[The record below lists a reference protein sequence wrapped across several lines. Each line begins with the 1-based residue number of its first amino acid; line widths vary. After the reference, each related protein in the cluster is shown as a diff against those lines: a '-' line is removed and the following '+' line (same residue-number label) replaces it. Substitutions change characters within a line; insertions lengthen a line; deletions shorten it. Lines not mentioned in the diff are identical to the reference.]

1 MTQTITVP
9 LFPRVMLLALA
20 MFAPMTWAQ
29 SANEILD
36 ASKAALAEIDGFQA
50 QFRMKGE
57 GGSMFAETMPS
68 MSGQLIFGTH
78 DEFGRVVHTIG
89 EGRDKMKDPARP
101 IDQVIAKDRFIWIDR
116 EKKTINEVP
125 NTPNARGVPS
135 SLSLVLVS
143 SIIDD
148 DPFAKDANNAESITL
163 GAEEEIAGVMC
174 DQIQIKRQKPEG
186 NGQRGAQSY
195 TDVIW
200 WIGKEDKLPRKVHQI
215 TDAGMVKITLEF
227 EMSNLRPTD
236 PKPEQLDVRRP
247 ADFQL
252 VSKMPKPKSEDEPEV
267 EILSTPE
274 TITRDTPPA
283 QPVRE
288 EPITPGK
295 PMAPAFSF
303 STTEGTSVDNAT
315 QQGRVTALYFTGS
328 WCIPCAETGPLVDT
342 LRSDIPSDLFDL
354 FALSIREGDPARA
367 QRLFSAS
374 YPKIP
379 LSVNPGTISADFKV
393 RVFPT
398 IVVIDQSGAIVFQ
411 RSIGKNY
418 DAEQLVADAKTAI
431 EGALSDS

>member
-1 MTQTITVP
+1 MTQTITTP

-20 MFAPMTWAQ
+20 LLAPLTWAQ

-50 QFRMKGE
+50 QFRMKGD

-89 EGRDKMKDPARP
+89 EGRDKAKDPARP
-101 IDQVIAKDRFIWIDR
+101 IDQVIAKDRFIWVDR

-186 NGQRGAQSY
+186 NARSGAQSY

-215 TDAGMVKITLEF
+215 TDAGMVKITREF

-247 ADFQL
+247 ADFTL
-252 VSKMPKPKSEDEPEV
+252 VSKMPKPQSDEQPAV

-274 TITRDTPPA
+274 TITSDTPPA

-342 LRSDIPSDLFDL
+342 LRSDIPSDRFDL

-418 DAEQLVADAKTAI
+418 DAEQLVADAKIAI